1 MMGSIL
7 EVYKFTDYVCW
18 FPWSGALTDIRNNE
32 SKMAFDLA
40 KDPETAALLQHAG
53 ESPALVT

>member
-1 MMGSIL
+1 MC
-7 EVYKFTDYVCW
+7 VCLLLVT
-18 FPWSGALTDIRNNE
+18 GALTNIANNE

-53 ESPALVT
+53 ES